1 MKQITADSKE
11 FYEILKDFENMKI
24 ARGRYGKE
32 PKEIWS
38 KGLYFQDGNVN
49 ELFKVFLSGCNYGIM
64 LSNLEN
70 K

>member
-1 MKQITADSKE
+1 MNQITAESKE

-24 ARGRYGKE
+24 TRGRYDKE

-38 KGLYFQDGNVN
+38 KGFYFQDGNVN

-64 LSNLEN
+64 LSNLEY